1 MVANTGSIYRFGTNV
16 YVVTRRPVKFFST
29 MLLNNLAE
37 SNPGY
42 TCHTSTAKGSDY
54 DWQVLFEPLPLVRVG
69 DAAVSGTPGAGDNAY
84 YYPGEPIR
92 ISGVRICGLLGWL
105 GGCHHPHAS
114 FGFIT
119 TAKTP

>member
-105 GGCHHPHAS
+105 GGWVSSSCVIW
-114 FGFIT
+114 F
-119 TAKTP
+119 